1 MRRLM
6 LALLG
11 LVLAGSPV
19 LTPAQ
24 ARAPGE
30 PPAAQRAPAA
40 RVAPARPAASR
51 AARPAAPAAARPA
64 MQQARLPARGGRAAQ
79 RRPVV
84 QRAEPIRGQLAVS
97 RDWRTA
103 SASTGFASPDAAGSG
118 CGRSRGIARCRGQ
131 MMSWTQGLPPAAGVQ
146 ANACPAGT
154 MATLAE
160 GHDDIV
166 RCMPL

>member
-11 LVLAGSPV
+11 LVLAGSPA

-24 ARAPGE
+24 ARTPGD

-40 RVAPARPAASR
+40 RVAPASR
-51 AARPAAPAAARPA
+51 AARPTAPAAARPA
-64 MQQARLPARGGRAAQ
+64 MQQARLPARGGRAGQ

-118 CGRSRGIARCRGQ
+118 CGRSRGIARCGGQ

-154 MATLAE
+154 MATLAQ